1 MNFLAHLYL
10 SSDDPESIIGN
21 FIADHVKGKIINLY
35 SPGIRKGI
43 QFHRAIDQFTDTNA
57 IVRYT
62 LLSLRP
68 HFHKYAGVVLD
79 MYYDHYLAKHWTRF
93 SSQSIEDFTAKA
105 FGIIKSSIDIL
116 PERSRYILPF
126 MMAQNWLINYK
137 YFEGLHDAL
146 SGIAERT
153 KFSSNLTNAVSHLQS
168 NYGFYSNSFEE
179 FFPQLIEYSKTLKEE
194 N

>member
-35 SPGIRKGI
+35 STGIKNGI
-43 QFHRAIDQFTDTNA
+43 LFHRAIDQFTDSNA
-57 IVRYT
+57 IVKYT
-62 LLSLRP
+62 LLNLRP

-79 MYYDHYLAKHWTRF
+79 MYYDHFLAKQWIRF
-93 SSQSIEDFTAKA
+93 SNEPIEEFTSRA

-116 PERSRYILPF
+116 PERSRYILPY
-126 MMAQNWLINYK
+126 MMEQNWLINYR

-146 SGIAERT
+146 SGIAQRT
-153 KFSSNLTNAVSHLQS
+153 KFSSNLSNGVSHLKS
-168 NYGFYSNSFEE
+168 NYGFYTNSFEE
-179 FFPQLIEYSKTLKEE
+179 FFPQLIEYSKSIKQ
-194 N
+194 